1 MLGGIVKNKKNLK
14 KMEKRLE
21 LIKNEE
27 DLIKAQTEK
36 RVIVAMTK
44 KDYDLVRAFLAEKPK
59 FIKFDGDGGY
69 GKINAAKLTKTI
81 AEMLKIEEAI
91 DQMSITY
98 KLKGDVSIRILT
110 ENGEEI
116 KETVPFGNLETGIKM
131 AIMTANCI
139 LGPEE
144 TKTIQVIT
152 RRGEKVYVTR
162 EDDKD

>member
-1 MLGGIVKNKKNLK
+1 
-14 KMEKRLE
+14 MEKRLE

-36 RVIVAMTK
+36 RVVVAMTR
-44 KDYDLVRAFLAEKPK
+44 KDYNLVKAFLAEKPK

-69 GKINAAKLTKTI
+69 GKTNAAKLTRTI
-81 AEMLKIEEAI
+81 AETFKIEKAI
-91 DQMSITY
+91 DQMIITY

-116 KETVPFGNLETGIKM
+116 KEMVPFGDLEIGIKM
-131 AIMTANCI
+131 AIMTAKCI

-144 TKTIQVIT
+144 SKIIQVIT
-152 RRGEKVYVTR
+152 RRGEKVYLTR
-162 EDDKD
+162 EEDDMD